1 EISDQGRG
9 IPLGKDMA
17 GVGIAAMRERV
28 RLLRG
33 NLEIKTGP
41 TGTAITISLP
51 LADEQFP
58 SSGAVA

>member
-1 EISDQGRG
+1 
-9 IPLGKDMA
+9 MA

-33 NLEIKTGP
+33 SLEIKTGS